1 MMKIQPFSTK
11 NKTSAVSTFA
21 IALSFTL
28 ISQLME
34 APIAW
39 GEDAP
44 PATREPLKGGVE
56 DTNVLP
62 NKQDN
67 LKDQIPM
74 MVPVPKKKLEGQA
87 DETGRDALKGQ
98 AEDESANLQGL
109 NGQTDKKVLQGS
121 AQQLDGALSE
131 DPDTA
136 DQQLMVE
143 WDAWRNRFL
152 RAVQSDV
159 QSNLNNSEDTMSR
172 WDPRSQTVIRQFPLG
187 TTAWFKCDI
196 REDLKIVNFQ
206 LVKSSGFPNYDRLV
220 MDAVAALNG
229 TEILRFPAK
238 SKRHRVNQM
247 AGIQT
252 ASRSSNEYFHFGDV
266 EKYRVPNP

>member
-1 MMKIQPFSTK
+1 MMKIQAISHKFKGTCAQK
-11 NKTSAVSTFA
+11 LVLTSL
-21 IALSFTL
+21 IALATV
-28 ISQLME
+28 Q
-34 APIAW
+34 IAHADN
-39 GEDAP
+39 EP
-44 PATREPLKGGVE
+44 TPVREPLKGGVE
-56 DTNVLP
+56 DTNVVP
-62 NKQDN
+62 NKEEH

-87 DETGRDALKGQ
+87 DENGRNPLKGQ

-109 NGQTDKKVLQGS
+109 NGQTDNKVLQGS
-121 AQQLDGALSE
+121 AQQLDGSASE
-131 DPDTA
+131 DPDTS

-196 REDLKIVNFQ
+196 REDQKIVNFQ

-229 TEILRFPAK
+229 TEILRFPSK

-252 ASRSSNEYFHFGDV
+252 ASKSSNEYFHFGDV
-266 EKYRVPNP
+266 ERYRTPNP

>member
-1 MMKIQPFSTK
+1 MMKIQAIS
-11 NKTSAVSTFA
+11 NKFRSNCTRQLALSSL
-21 IALSFTL
+21 IALASAHVAMAD
-28 ISQLME
+28 SDS
-34 APIAW
+34 P
-39 GEDAP
+39 GS
-44 PATREPLKGGVE
+44 REPLKGGVE

-62 NKQDN
+62 NKEEH

-87 DETGRDALKGQ
+87 DESGRNALKGQ

-109 NGQTDKKVLQGS
+109 NGQADNKVLQGS
-121 AQQLDGALSE
+121 AQQLEGSASE
-131 DPDTA
+131 DPDTS

-229 TEILRFPAK
+229 TEILRFPSK

-252 ASRSSNEYFHFGDV
+252 ASKSSNEYFHFGDI